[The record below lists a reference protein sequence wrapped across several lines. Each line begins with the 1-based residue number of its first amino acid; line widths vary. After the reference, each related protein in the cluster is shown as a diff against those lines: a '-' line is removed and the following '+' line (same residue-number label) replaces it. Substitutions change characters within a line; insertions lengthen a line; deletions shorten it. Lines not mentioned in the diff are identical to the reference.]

1 MRRTVALIV
10 ALQLCA
16 FWPVWCWYA
25 ARVTDSMD
33 ETWSLLALATAVF
46 LLWRGRPQLTDKAAP
61 PQLLWP
67 TLLILLY
74 AATYAFLP
82 PLLRALIAVTAIGC
96 TLCSLRFG
104 KSFHAGAFGLLYL
117 SLPLIPSLQF
127 YGGYPLRVLVACA
140 AAPILRLGGFAV
152 MREGTCLNW
161 NGQLIWIDAP
171 CSGIRMLWVGLYLA
185 CTLACVY
192 ELRFGETLRVLFISF
207 LAIICGNIFRSVA
220 LFYVEGGIVNVP
232 PWTHD
237 FAGVVAFAIV
247 AAGIVASVWRVRKRE
262 ELCGAK
268 LSM

>member
-1 MRRTVALIV
+1 MKRTASIV

-25 ARVTDSMD
+25 ARVTDSTD
-33 ETWSLLALATAVF
+33 ETWSLLALATALF
-46 LLWRGRPQLTDKAAP
+46 LLWRGRPQLTAKTAP
-61 PQLLWP
+61 PQLLCP
-67 TLLILLY
+67 ALLMLLY
-74 AATYAFLP
+74 AATYSFLP

-104 KSFHAGAFGLLYL
+104 KSFHAGTFGLLYL

-185 CTLACVY
+185 CTLACFY
-192 ELRFGETLRVLFISF
+192 ELRFNETLRVLFVSF
-207 LAIICGNIFRSVA
+207 PAIICGNIFRAVA
-220 LFYVEGGIVNVP
+220 LFYVEGGVINVP

-237 FAGVVAFAIV
+237 FAGVVAFVIV
-247 AAGIVASVWRVRKRE
+247 AAGIVAAVRRVRKRE
-262 ELCGAK
+262 ELCSAQ

>member
-1 MRRTVALIV
+1 MESAGACDRSVFVVA
-10 ALQLCA
+10 
-16 FWPVWCWYA
+16 WKA
-25 ARVTDSMD
+25 ATHRQ
-33 ETWSLLALATAVF
+33 
-46 LLWRGRPQLTDKAAP
+46 GCAP

-104 KSFHAGAFGLLYL
+104 KSFDAGAFGLLYL

-152 MREGTCLNW
+152 MRDGTCLNW
-161 NGQLIWIDAP
+161 SGQLIWIDAP

-185 CTLACVY
+185 CASPL
-192 ELRFGETLRVLFISF
+192 LKRFGKQRYF
-207 LAIICGNIFRSVA
+207 
-220 LFYVEGGIVNVP
+220 
-232 PWTHD
+232 D
-237 FAGVVAFAIV
+237 FFVVDDRHFH
-247 AAGIVASVWRVRKRE
+247 
-262 ELCGAK
+262 
-268 LSM
+268 

>member
-1 MRRTVALIV
+1 MRRAALIV

-25 ARVTDSMD
+25 SRVTDSTD

-46 LLWRGRPQLTDKAAP
+46 LLWRGSPQLADKTAL

-67 TLLILLY
+67 TSLMFLY
-74 AATYAFLP
+74 AATFAFFP
-82 PLLRALIAVTAIGC
+82 PLLRALIAVTATGC

-127 YGGYPLRVLVACA
+127 YGGYPLRVLVACV
-140 AAPILRLGGFAV
+140 AAPILRMGGFAV

-161 NGQLIWIDAP
+161 NGRLIWIDAP

-185 CTLACVY
+185 CALACVY
-192 ELRFGETLRVLFISF
+192 ELRFDETLRVLSLSF
-207 LAIICGNIFRSVA
+207 LAIICGNIFRAVA
-220 LFYVEGGIVNVP
+220 LFYVEGGVINVP

-237 FAGVVAFAIV
+237 FAGVVVFAIV
-247 AAGIVASVWRVRKRE
+247 VAGIFAIVQRVRKKE
-262 ELCGAK
+262 ELCGAQA
-268 LSM
+268 SI